1 MWLECILMS
10 LKKNPSEILSNTL
23 TSFINNKNN
32 ICFQDYVVQVESRL
46 LLNTADEF
54 VSLLNILTI
63 SLPTCFPKILS
74 YYRKDLRYK
83 GEEK

>member
-1 MWLECILMS
+1 MYTYVI
-10 LKKNPSEILSNTL
+10 KKKSIWNLNLNNTL
-23 TSFINNKNN
+23 ISFINNENN
-32 ICFQDYVVQVESRL
+32 NVCLQDYVVQAESRL
-46 LLNTADEF
+46 LLNTADEL

-63 SLPTCFPKILS
+63 SLPTCFPKTLS

>member
-1 MWLECILMS
+1 M
-10 LKKNPSEILSNTL
+10 
-23 TSFINNKNN
+23 
-32 ICFQDYVVQVESRL
+32 QVESRL